1 MASDESTPL
10 ASDEAGL
17 LSRFLLER
25 SGLRGVHVRLD
36 EAWRSIRGRAS
47 YPDAVASLLGEACAA
62 AALFTGHVKV
72 DGRLS
77 IQLRGS
83 GALRTV
89 FVECTSA
96 GSLRGL
102 ARYEPPLPEPLDPR
116 HFGEDA
122 MLAITIESALG
133 EGREPQRYQGLVGLD
148 ADSLG
153 AAFEGYFSQS
163 EQLPTRILLAADGE
177 RACGL
182 ILQQLPGAS
191 ASDEADADA
200 WPRAQALFDTLGR
213 DELLAL
219 PPETLLYRLFHE
231 EGVRLVAQKP
241 LRFGCSCS
249 RARVGGMLLSLGRE
263 EAFDS
268 LQDGRVEVICEFCGQ
283 HYHFDPV
290 DLEQLFAGGGSGEA
304 GTVQ

>member
-1 MASDESTPL
+1 MARDDDSSL
-10 ASDEAGL
+10 AEAPSGL

-36 EAWRSIRGRAS
+36 EAWRSICGRAA
-47 YPDAVASLLGEACAA
+47 YPGRVTELLGETCAA
-62 AALFTGHVKV
+62 VALFTGHVKV

-83 GALRTV
+83 GALRTL
-89 FVECTSA
+89 FAECTSA

-102 ARYEPPLPEPLDPR
+102 ARFEPPLPDPLDPR
-116 HFGEDA
+116 HFGADA

-133 EGREPQRYQGLVGLD
+133 EGREPQRYQGLVGLE

-153 AAFEGYFSQS
+153 AAFEGYFGQS
-163 EQLPTRILLAADGE
+163 EQLPTRILLAANGQH
-177 RACGL
+177 ACGL

-191 ASDEADADA
+191 DDPDA

-219 PPETLLYRLFHE
+219 PAETLLYRLFHE

-249 RARVGGMLLSLGRE
+249 RARVGSMLLSLGRE

-283 HYHFDPV
+283 HYHFDPL
-290 DLEQLFAGGGSGEA
+290 DLEQLFAGGGSGEP

>member
-1 MASDESTPL
+1 MASEATP
-10 ASDEAGL
+10 AAAADTDGV

-25 SGLRGVHVRLD
+25 SGLRGVHARLD
-36 EAWRSIRGRAS
+36 AAWQANRARAA
-47 YPDAVASLLGEACAA
+47 YPEAVAALLGEACAA
-62 AALFTGHVKV
+62 AAMFTGHVKV

-83 GALRTV
+83 GALRTL
-89 FVECTSA
+89 FAECTSQ
-96 GSLRGL
+96 GRLRGL
-102 ARYEPPLPEPLDPR
+102 ARFEEPLPEPLDPR
-116 HFGEDA
+116 HFGADS
-122 MLAITIESALG
+122 MLAITIENTLG
-133 EGREPQRYQGLVGLD
+133 VQREPQRYQGLVALD
-148 ADSLG
+148 ARSL
-153 AAFEGYFSQS
+153 AEAFEGYFGQS
-163 EQLPTRILLAADGE
+163 EQLPTRILLAADGA

-191 ASDEADADA
+191 DEPDA

-219 PPETLLYRLFHE
+219 PAETLLYRLFHE
-231 EGVRLVAQKP
+231 EGVRLLQQNA
-241 LRFGCSCS
+241 LAFGCSCT
-249 RARVGGMLLSLGRE
+249 RARVGGMLLSLGRQ

-290 DLEQLFAGGGSGEA
+290 DLEQLFAGGGSDTA

>member
-1 MASDESTPL
+1 MASEATSATPTD
-10 ASDEAGL
+10 SDGV

-36 EAWRSIRGRAS
+36 AAWQAIRGRAD
-47 YPDAVASLLGEACAA
+47 YPDAVAGLLGEACAA
-62 AALFTGHVKV
+62 AAMFTGHVKV

-83 GALRTV
+83 GALRTL
-89 FVECTSA
+89 FAECTSK
-96 GSLRGL
+96 GRLRGL
-102 ARYEPPLPEPLDPR
+102 ARFEQPLPEPLDPR
-116 HFGEDA
+116 HFGADS
-122 MLAITIESALG
+122 MLAITIENTLG
-133 EGREPQRYQGLVGLD
+133 TQREPQRYQGLVALD
-148 ADSLG
+148 ARSLSD
-153 AAFEGYFSQS
+153 AFEGYFSQS

-191 ASDEADADA
+191 EEPDA

-213 DELLAL
+213 EELLAL
-219 PPETLLYRLFHE
+219 PAETLLYRLFHE
-231 EGVRLVAQKP
+231 EGVRLLQQDA
-241 LRFGCSCS
+241 LAFGCSCT
-249 RARVGGMLLSLGRE
+249 RARVGGMLLSLGRQ

-290 DLEQLFAGGGSGEA
+290 DLEQLFAGGGSDTA

>member
-1 MASDESTPL
+1 MASDESTSP
-10 ASDEAGL
+10 ATRETGQ

-36 EAWRSIRGRAS
+36 EAWTCIRARAA
-47 YPDAVASLLGEACAA
+47 YPDAVAGLLGEACAA
-62 AALFTGHVKV
+62 AAMFTGHVKV

-89 FVECTSA
+89 FAECTSA
-96 GSLRGL
+96 GRLRGL
-102 ARYEPPLPEPLDPR
+102 ARYEPPLPETLDPR
-116 HFGEDA
+116 HFGADA
-122 MLAITIESALG
+122 MLAITIESALD
-133 EGREPQRYQGLVGLD
+133 ETREPQRYQGLVGLD
-148 ADSLG
+148 ADSLS
-153 AAFEGYFSQS
+153 AAFEGYFGQS
-163 EQLPTRILLAADGE
+163 EQLPTRILLAADGA

-191 ASDEADADA
+191 DDPDA

-213 DELLAL
+213 DELLAQ
-219 PPETLLYRLFHE
+219 PAEALLYRLFHE

-249 RARVGGMLLSLGRE
+249 RARVGGMLLSLGRD
-263 EAFDS
+263 EAFES

-304 GTVQ
+304 ATLQ